1 LIYQERHKAFPE
13 GSGMRAIRRDKS
25 TEVDLYRSE
34 RKITHSSDDEEFSPP
49 LMVKGSNANHKD
61 FHF

>member
-1 LIYQERHKAFPE
+1 
-13 GSGMRAIRRDKS
+13 MRAIRRDKS

-34 RKITHSSDDEEFSPP
+34 RKIALSSDDEEFSPP

-61 FHF
+61 LHF